1 MDESGTLVGKYE
13 YSAYGKCTILVDTDG
28 IAKLNPF
35 RFKCYYY
42 DTESGM
48 YYCQTRYFV
57 PEWGRWLNADSPN
70 FLQFDN
76 INGMNLFAYCSN
88 DPIMYFDI
96 NGYSWNSF
104 WNGVGNWFK
113 GVGNSIKGFF
123 VDDVYG
129 GVIKPSIDWI
139 TNTAAPA
146 VGNFFT
152 NTLPNFFTNTI
163 PDFFENTV
171 WKDWIVDK
179 VWNNFVVDILWD
191 KWLYQIYKFGIVPA
205 GQEIK
210 KFFTET
216 IPNNLDNI
224 LYYGSLV
231 SAIGGFICMLIP
243 HPAAQAAGKFFTT
256 IGALIAIIVES
267 RRDK

>member
-1 MDESGTLVGKYE
+1 MLVGKYE
-13 YSAYGKCTILVDTDG
+13 YSAYGKCTILLDTDK
-28 IAKLNPF
+28 IATINPF

-42 DTESGM
+42 DRESGM
-48 YYCQTRYFV
+48 YYCHTRYFV
-57 PEWGRWLNADSPN
+57 PEWGRWLNADH
-70 FLQFDN
+70 FAYLELDN

-210 KFFTET
+210 NFFTKK
-216 IPNNLDNI
+216 IPDFFVNTVWNGYWKDLSENKAFDGLLSIAGFLSIKANPI
-224 LYYGSLV
+224 V
-231 SAIGGFICMLIP
+231 GGVISVMGLLLWFRTC
-243 HPAAQAAGKFFTT
+243 F
-256 IGALIAIIVES
+256 
-267 RRDK
+267 D